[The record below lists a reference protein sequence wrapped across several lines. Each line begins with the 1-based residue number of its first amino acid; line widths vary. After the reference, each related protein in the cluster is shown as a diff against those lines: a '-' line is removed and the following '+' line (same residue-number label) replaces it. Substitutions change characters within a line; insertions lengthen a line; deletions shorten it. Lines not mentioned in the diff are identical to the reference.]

1 VTTRK
6 RHGKVDTPGGIL
18 SHEFLLQMATPSKA
32 YLADSSIMFGEN
44 ITLST
49 VSKRRE
55 LQK

>member
-32 YLADSSIMFGEN
+32 YLANSSIMFREN

-49 VSKRRE
+49 ISKRRE